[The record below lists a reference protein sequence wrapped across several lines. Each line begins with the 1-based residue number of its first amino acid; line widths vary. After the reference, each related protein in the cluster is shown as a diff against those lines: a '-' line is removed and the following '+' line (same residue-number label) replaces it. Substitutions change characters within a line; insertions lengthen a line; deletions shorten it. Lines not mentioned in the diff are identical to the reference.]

1 MNRPIQA
8 LIALAFVSVL
18 AVPILGPH
26 PALAVEKKAAP
37 ARKGSEKP
45 PEQKPEQKPGESH
58 LGRFGEWDVF
68 AATEAK
74 AKTCYMATIARSDS
88 TKREKAYVLVMHRP
102 AQKALGVVSVT
113 APGPLKDK
121 SEGEAEIGGEKFPL
135 YTSARTPDTAWSFD
149 DAKLL
154 QAMLKGSAMVVR
166 TTPAK
171 GNAVAENYS
180 LDGISKA
187 YAEMNKACGVK

>member
-1 MNRPIQA
+1 MNHPIQA
-8 LIALAFVSVL
+8 LVALALVTALAAPVL
-18 AVPILGPH
+18 APH

-37 ARKGSEKP
+37 AKKGTEKP
-45 PEQKPEQKPGESH
+45 PEQKPGESH

-68 AATEAK
+68 TATEAK

-102 AQKALGVVSVT
+102 AQKALGVVSMT
-113 APGPLKDK
+113 SSGPLKDK
-121 SEGEAEIGGEKFPL
+121 SEGEAEIGGEKFLL
-135 YTSARTPDTAWSFD
+135 YTSSRTPDTAWSFD

-154 QAMLKGSAMVVR
+154 QAMLKGTTMIVR
-166 TTPAK
+166 TAPAK
-171 GNAVAENYS
+171 GNAMADNYS